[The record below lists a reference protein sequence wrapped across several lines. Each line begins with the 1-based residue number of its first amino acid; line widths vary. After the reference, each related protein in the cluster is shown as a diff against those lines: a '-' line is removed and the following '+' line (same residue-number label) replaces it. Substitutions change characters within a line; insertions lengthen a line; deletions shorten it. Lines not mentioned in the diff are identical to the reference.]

1 MLYSIITMQVPVHGP
16 IKVAHDV
23 KTVSTMCVLAHG

>member
-1 MLYSIITMQVPVHGP
+1 MLYSIMTMQVPVHDL

-23 KTVSTMCVLAHG
+23 KIVSTMRVLAHG

>member
-1 MLYSIITMQVPVHGP
+1 MLYSIITMQVPVHGR

-23 KTVSTMCVLAHG
+23 KTVSTMRVLAHG